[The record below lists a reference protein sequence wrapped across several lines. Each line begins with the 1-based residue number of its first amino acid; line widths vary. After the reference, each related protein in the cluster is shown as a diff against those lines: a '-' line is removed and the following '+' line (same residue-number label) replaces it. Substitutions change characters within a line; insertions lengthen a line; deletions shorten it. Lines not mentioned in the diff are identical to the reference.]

1 MVSNSRAAHFHHGG
15 NINHALFTVTENP
28 ENTDSCSV
36 AKLFKDI
43 RDNLKIF
50 CGWHIFHKLV
60 LGLAMLMGQSKMF
73 HTNSSYNVVILHH
86 KAINYKSCKKA
97 YFMVFCN

>member
-36 AKLFKDI
+36 AKLFKNI
-43 RDNLKIF
+43 RNNLKVF
-50 CGWHIFHKLV
+50 CGWHIFHKLI

-73 HTNSSYNVVILHH
+73 HTNSSFPISV
-86 KAINYKSCKKA
+86 S
-97 YFMVFCN
+97 